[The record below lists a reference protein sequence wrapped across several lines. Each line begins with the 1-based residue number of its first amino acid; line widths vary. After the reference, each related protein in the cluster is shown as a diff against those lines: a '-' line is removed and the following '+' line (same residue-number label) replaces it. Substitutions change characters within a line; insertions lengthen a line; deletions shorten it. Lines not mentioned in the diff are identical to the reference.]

1 MRHDEYLR
9 HDATALA
16 ALVRAGEV
24 SATELLDLAL
34 AQAQAVQ
41 PRINALVRV
50 MEGQAR
56 AQIEA
61 GLRGPLTG
69 VPFLLKDG
77 LQNYAGVPT
86 GHGSRALQRWVPA
99 QHAATT
105 RRFLAAGLVVF
116 GKTNLPEFGLKGV
129 SDSAFHGPVSNPW
142 DLARNAG
149 GSSGGAAAAV
159 AAGVLPMAAGSD
171 GGGSLRIPAAYCG
184 LFTLKPSR
192 GRISEAPGY
201 GEVWSGACTH
211 GVLSRSV
218 RDTAL
223 ALDVLCGSEP
233 GDPFV
238 GGAPAQG
245 FTAALVQPPARL
257 RIGYATASPIGTPVG
272 ADARAAVEQ
281 AAQRL
286 RALGHEVEAAAPEI
300 DGQAL
305 ARAYLTMYLGQTAVD
320 VDAARSLGAGS
331 REFELLTRALAVLG
345 HGISA
350 ATMCRE
356 LLRWND
362 FARALGAFHQRFDLF
377 LTPTTAGTAPHHG
390 QGDPPPALALA
401 LELLVSSGVLRLL
414 ARTRLVA
421 RVVEAMGRDNLAP
434 VPFTQLANLTG
445 TPAMSVPLG
454 SAADGLPMG
463 VQFIARMGQEAT
475 LLRLAAQLE
484 QAAPWFDRLPALA
497 LGAPPPLTA
506 HAAMMAAQV
515 APT

>member
-1 MRHDEYLR
+1 M
-9 HDATALA
+9 
-16 ALVRAGEV
+16 
-24 SATELLDLAL
+24 
-34 AQAQAVQ
+34 
-41 PRINALVRV
+41 
-50 MEGQAR
+50 
-56 AQIEA
+56 
-61 GLRGPLTG
+61 
-69 VPFLLKDG
+69 
-77 LQNYAGVPT
+77 
-86 GHGSRALQRWVPA
+86 
-99 QHAATT
+99 
-105 RRFLAAGLVVF
+105 
-116 GKTNLPEFGLKGV
+116 
-129 SDSAFHGPVSNPW
+129 
-142 DLARNAG
+142 
-149 GSSGGAAAAV
+149 
-159 AAGVLPMAAGSD
+159 
-171 GGGSLRIPAAYCG
+171 
-184 LFTLKPSR
+184 
-192 GRISEAPGY
+192 
-201 GEVWSGACTH
+201 
-211 GVLSRSV
+211 LSRSV

-390 QGDPPPALALA
+390 QGDPPPALAFA